1 MDPTNPSILRNLG
14 VVEEANSN
22 VSRAFDLLTTAHALD
37 PLNPRNVIALSLAQL
52 NRGRQDDALDLLEKI
67 LIKPLTEEIRK
78 DIILLKL
85 RIQLGWV

>member
-1 MDPTNPSILRNLG
+1 
-14 VVEEANSN
+14 VVEEAASN
-22 VSRAFDLLTTAHALD
+22 MSRAFDLLTTAHALD

-52 NRGRQDDALDLLEKI
+52 NRGRSEDAQALLDKL